1 MRSEERQAHPELFL
15 DARDQAGSSMGRYR
29 SRLTLLGVPLV
40 HIRFAIPD
48 EGEPPVVGW
57 IAGGDRAYGL
67 LAAWGG
73 YAVAPLSVGSV
84 SVGLVAIG
92 NFSLGVIS
100 LGTVAL
106 GGIAIGC
113 ASIGWRAFAWLS
125 ALGWYSAQ
133 GGGFSI
139 AHTAAE
145 GPVAIA
151 ANANDAAARALLSN
165 PQTEQH
171 LMVVISVTLVLSVL
185 PVIYYAR
192 TVRQRMGRK
201 KAED

>member
-1 MRSEERQAHPELFL
+1 
-15 DARDQAGSSMGRYR
+15 
-29 SRLTLLGVPLV
+29 V
-40 HIRFAIPD
+40 HIRFATPD
-48 EGEPPVVGW
+48 DGEPPVVGW

-84 SVGLVAIG
+84 AIGLVAIG

-106 GGIAIGC
+106 GGLAIGC
-113 ASIGWRAFAWLS
+113 ASIGWKAFAWLS

-139 AHTAAE
+139 ARTAAE
-145 GPVAIA
+145 GPVAMA
-151 ANANDAAARALLSN
+151 AHTNDTVARALLSN
-165 PQTEQH
+165 PQAEPH
-171 LMVVISVTLVLSVL
+171 LMVVISVITVLSVL

-192 TVRQRMGRK
+192 AVRQRMGRK
-201 KAED
+201 KTEG